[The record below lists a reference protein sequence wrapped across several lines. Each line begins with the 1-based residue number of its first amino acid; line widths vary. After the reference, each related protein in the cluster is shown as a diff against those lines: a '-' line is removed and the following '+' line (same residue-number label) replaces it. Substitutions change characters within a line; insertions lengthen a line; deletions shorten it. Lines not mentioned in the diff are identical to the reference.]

1 MSGRR
6 TRRSAPRGFT
16 LIELLLVLVILA
28 VLAAVVIPN
37 VAGRGEQAKRQATI
51 TNIAGLK
58 GALNAFEVDNSRY
71 PSNEEGLAAL
81 VQAPNDLQASWK
93 GPYLQ
98 NLPTDKYGNAYI
110 YRYPGTLNPSSF
122 DLVSMGKDGQEG
134 TDDDI
139 TQFTEK

>member
-51 TNIAGLK
+51 TDIAGLK